1 MISQEQVRHVA
12 NLARL
17 GLTDDEL
24 EKMGGQLDAILDS
37 IEKIQELDLADV
49 PPTSSP
55 SPGSTEMPDSL
66 LDLTAYG
73 LAREIEAGEVSASEA
88 AEVANARVDEVEDEI
103 NALVTI
109 TPGLALERAEAV
121 DARNGERALW
131 EGVPL
136 VVKDVLSTRG
146 VRTTCGS
153 RILENFEPLYDASA
167 LLNFGDDLIMVGK
180 ANCDEFAMG
189 SSGGSAAA
197 VAAGEGW
204 WALGT
209 DTGGSVR
216 QPAALCGI
224 VGLKPTYGRVSRH
237 GLIAF
242 GSSLDQIGPMTRD
255 VRDAALLLQAVAGHD
270 PHDSTSANV
279 EVPDYLARLEE
290 GVSGL
295 RVGVVTELVDE
306 RIDAGVRE
314 VTSRAAEKLQDA
326 GAEVG
331 EVSLPHAYYAL
342 EAYYIIA
349 PAEVSSNL
357 ARFDGVR
364 YGLRVPADGVHEM
377 YRRTREAGFGA
388 EAKRRIMLGTYALS
402 SGYYEAYY
410 AQAQKVRTR
419 IIEDFRAAFSRY
431 DVLLSPTSPSVA
443 FELGA
448 KTGDPLAMY
457 LQDIC
462 AVPASLAGIPA
473 ISVPGGLSEGL
484 PVGIQLMGDVF
495 TESMLLRAARAVE
508 KVADF
513 RFELKPTV

>member
-1 MISQEQVRHVA
+1 
-12 NLARL
+12 
-17 GLTDDEL
+17 
-24 EKMGGQLDAILDS
+24 MGG
-37 IEKIQELDLADV
+37 
-49 PPTSSP
+49 
-55 SPGSTEMPDSL
+55 L
-66 LDLTAYG
+66 LDLTAHE
-73 LAREIEAGEVSASEA
+73 LAKKVEAREVSAREA
-88 AEVANARVDEVEDEI
+88 AEAAIARVEEVEGDI
-103 NALVTI
+103 NAFVTP
-109 TPGLALERAEAV
+109 TPELALRRAEAV
-121 DARNGERALW
+121 DERAKNGGIKPW

-153 RILENFEPLYDASA
+153 KILEDFVPLYDASA
-167 LLNFGDDLIMVGK
+167 LQTFGDAPIMVGK
-180 ANCDEFAMG
+180 TNMDEFAMGSSTENSAYGPTRNPWDLGRVPGG

-204 WALGT
+204 WGLGT

-224 VGLKPTYGRVSRH
+224 VGVKPTYGRVSRY

-255 VRDAALLLQAVAGHD
+255 VRDAALLLQAIAGHD
-270 PHDSTSANV
+270 PRDSTTASV
-279 EVPDYLARLEE
+279 EVPDYLDRLD
-290 GVSGL
+290 GGISGL
-295 RVGVVTELVDE
+295 RVGVVKELMDD

-314 VTSRAAEKLQDA
+314 ITSQIAGGLEEA

-349 PAEVSSNL
+349 PAEISSNL

-364 YGLRVPADGVHEM
+364 FGLRVPADGVHEM
-377 YRRTREAGFGA
+377 YRRTRESGFGA

-402 SGYYEAYY
+402 SGYYDAYY
-410 AQAQKVRTR
+410 AQAQKVRTKM
-419 IIEDFRAAFSRY
+419 IEDFRAAFGRY

-448 KTGDPLAMY
+448 KTDDPLAMY

-473 ISVPGGLSEGL
+473 ISVPGGLSDGL

-495 TESMLLRAARAVE
+495 TEDMLLRAARAVE
-508 KVADF
+508 EISDF
-513 RFELKPTV
+513 RFALKP

>member
-1 MISQEQVRHVA
+1 M
-12 NLARL
+12 N
-17 GLTDDEL
+17 G
-24 EKMGGQLDAILDS
+24 
-37 IEKIQELDLADV
+37 
-49 PPTSSP
+49 
-55 SPGSTEMPDSL
+55 L
-66 LDLTAYG
+66 LDLTAHE
-73 LAREIEAGEVSASEA
+73 LAEKIAALEVSAREA
-88 AEVANARVDEVEDEI
+88 AEAANRRVEEVEGEL
-103 NALVTI
+103 NAFVTA
-109 TPGLALERAEAV
+109 TPELAIRRAESV
-121 DARNGERALW
+121 DARLRDGGVKPW

-136 VVKDVLSTRG
+136 AVKDVLSTRD

-153 RILENFEPLYDASA
+153 KILEDFEPLYDASA
-167 LLNFGDDLIMVGK
+167 LLNFGEDVVVVGK
-180 ANCDEFAMG
+180 TNMDEFAMGSSTENSAYEPTRNPWDLNRVPGG

-255 VRDAALLLQAVAGHD
+255 VRDAALLLQAIAGHD
-270 PHDSTSANV
+270 PRDSTSANV
-279 EVPDYLARLEE
+279 GVPDYLSALDE
-290 GVSGL
+290 GIAGL
-295 RVGVVTELVDE
+295 RIGVVSELVDE

-314 VTSRAAEKLQDA
+314 VTGRIAGELEDA

-331 EVSLPHAYYAL
+331 EVNLPHAYYAL

-364 YGLRVPADGVHEM
+364 YGLRVPAEGVHEM
-377 YRRTREAGFGA
+377 YRRTREKGFGA
-388 EAKRRIMLGTYALS
+388 ETKRRIMLGTYALS
-402 SGYYEAYY
+402 SGYYDAYY
-410 AQAQKVRTR
+410 AQAQKVRTKM
-419 IIEDFRAAFSRY
+419 IEDFQSAFSRY

-484 PVGIQLMGDVF
+484 PVGIQLMGDHF
-495 TESMLLRAARAVE
+495 TEGSLLRAARAVE
-508 KVADF
+508 EVAGF
-513 RFELKPTV
+513 GFELKP

>member
-1 MISQEQVRHVA
+1 MS
-12 NLARL
+12 
-17 GLTDDEL
+17 EL
-24 EKMGGQLDAILDS
+24 LN
-37 IEKIQELDLADV
+37 
-49 PPTSSP
+49 
-55 SPGSTEMPDSL
+55 
-66 LDLTAYG
+66 LTAHE
-73 LAREIEAGEVSASEA
+73 LAEKVTSGEVASREA
-88 AEVANARVDEVEDEI
+88 AEAANARVEEVEGEI
-103 NALVTI
+103 NAFVTP
-109 TPGLALERAEAV
+109 TPELALRRAEVV
-121 DARNGERALW
+121 DERLQNGGIKPW

-153 RILENFEPLYDASA
+153 KILENFEPLYDASA
-167 LLNFGDDLIMVGK
+167 LVNFGEDIIMVGK
-180 ANCDEFAMG
+180 ANMDEFAMGSSTENSAYGPTRNPWDLNRVPGG

-255 VRDAALLLQAVAGHD
+255 VRDAALLLQAIAGHD

-295 RVGVVTELVDE
+295 RV
-306 RIDAGVRE
+306 
-314 VTSRAAEKLQDA
+314 S
-326 GAEVG
+326 
-331 EVSLPHAYYAL
+331 
-342 EAYYIIA
+342 
-349 PAEVSSNL
+349 
-357 ARFDGVR
+357 
-364 YGLRVPADGVHEM
+364 ADGVHEM

-402 SGYYEAYY
+402 SGYYDAYY
-410 AQAQKVRTR
+410 AQAQKVRTKL
-419 IIEDFRAAFSRY
+419 IEDFRAAFSRY

-484 PVGIQLMGDVF
+484 PVGIQLMGDHF
-495 TESMLLRAARAVE
+495 TEPMLLRAGRAVE
-508 KVADF
+508 EVADF
-513 RFELKPTV
+513 RFELKP

>member
-1 MISQEQVRHVA
+1 MA
-12 NLARL
+12 
-17 GLTDDEL
+17 GLL
-24 EKMGGQLDAILDS
+24 N
-37 IEKIQELDLADV
+37 
-49 PPTSSP
+49 
-55 SPGSTEMPDSL
+55 
-66 LDLTAYG
+66 LTAYELSEKIG
-73 LAREIEAGEVSASEA
+73 AGEVSVSEA
-88 AEVANARVDEVEDEI
+88 AEAANGRVEEVDGDL
-103 NALVTI
+103 NSFVTA
-109 TPGLALERAEAV
+109 TPELALERAGRVDGRLRDGGVKPWEAGPI
-121 DARNGERALW
+121 A
-131 EGVPL
+131 
-136 VVKDVLSTRG
+136 VKDVLSTRG

-153 RILENFEPLYDASA
+153 KILENFTPLYDASA
-167 LLNFGDDLIMVGK
+167 LANFGEAPVMVGK
-180 ANCDEFAMG
+180 SNMDEFAMGSSTENSAYGPTKNPWDTDRVPGG

-242 GSSLDQIGPMTRD
+242 GSPLDQVGPMTRD
-255 VRDAALLLQAVAGHD
+255 VRDAALLLQAIAGHD

-279 EVPDYLARLEE
+279 EVPDYLANLEE

-295 RVGVVTELVDE
+295 RVGVVTELVDD
-306 RIDAGVRE
+306 RIDAGVRQ
-314 VTSRAAEKLQDA
+314 VTGRVAEALEGA

-402 SGYYEAYY
+402 SGYYDAYY

-419 IIEDFRAAFSRY
+419 IIQDFRAAFARY
-431 DVLLSPTSPSVA
+431 DVLLSPTAPTVA

-448 KTGDPLAMY
+448 KTDDPLAMY

-462 AVPASLAGIPA
+462 AVPASLAGVPA

-495 TESMLLRAARAVE
+495 TESMLLQAARAVE
-508 KVADF
+508 EVADF
-513 RFELKPTV
+513 SFELKP

>member
-1 MISQEQVRHVA
+1 MS
-12 NLARL
+12 
-17 GLTDDEL
+17 EL
-24 EKMGGQLDAILDS
+24 LN
-37 IEKIQELDLADV
+37 
-49 PPTSSP
+49 
-55 SPGSTEMPDSL
+55 
-66 LDLTAYG
+66 LTAYE
-73 LAREIEAGEVSASEA
+73 LAEKVRSREVSAREA
-88 AEVANARVDEVEDEI
+88 AEAANARVEEVEGEI
-103 NALVTI
+103 NAFI
-109 TPGLALERAEAV
+109 TPTPELTIKRAEGV
-121 DARNGERALW
+121 DARLQNGGIKAW

-136 VVKDVLSTRG
+136 TVKDVLSTRG

-153 RILENFEPLYDASA
+153 KILENFEPLYDASA
-167 LLNFGDDLIMVGK
+167 LVNFGEDLIMVGK
-180 ANCDEFAMG
+180 ANMDEFAMGSSTENSAYGPTRNPWDLNRVPGG

-255 VRDAALLLQAVAGHD
+255 VRDAALLLQAIAGHD
-270 PHDSTSANV
+270 PCDSTSANV
-279 EVPDYLARLEE
+279 EVPDYLANLDE

-314 VTSRAAEKLQDA
+314 VTAWIARGLEDA

-331 EVSLPHAYYAL
+331 EVNLPHAYYAL

-349 PAEVSSNL
+349 PAEISSNL

-377 YRRTREAGFGA
+377 YRRTREEGFGA

-402 SGYYEAYY
+402 SGYYDAYY
-410 AQAQKVRTR
+410 AQAQKVRTKLV
-419 IIEDFRAAFSRY
+419 EDFRAAFHRY

-448 KTGDPLAMY
+448 KTDDPLAMY

-484 PVGIQLMGDVF
+484 PVGIQLMGDHF
-495 TESMLLRAARAVE
+495 TEPMLLRAGRAVE
-508 KVADF
+508 EVADF
-513 RFELKPTV
+513 RFELKP

>member
-1 MISQEQVRHVA
+1 MAE
-12 NLARL
+12 
-17 GLTDDEL
+17 
-24 EKMGGQLDAILDS
+24 
-37 IEKIQELDLADV
+37 
-49 PPTSSP
+49 
-55 SPGSTEMPDSL
+55 L
-66 LDLTAYG
+66 LDLTAYE
-73 LAREIEAGEVSASEA
+73 LAEKIVTREVSAREA
-88 AEVANARVDEVEDEI
+88 AEIANRRVEEVEEGINAFVTTTPELAIRRAESVDER
-103 NALVTI
+103 LQ
-109 TPGLALERAEAV
+109 
-121 DARNGERALW
+121 NGGIKRW

-136 VVKDVLSTRG
+136 AVKDVLSTRG

-153 RILENFEPLYDASA
+153 KILKNFEPLYDASA
-167 LLNFGDDLIMVGK
+167 LVNFSEDLVMVGK
-180 ANCDEFAMG
+180 TNMDEFAMGSSTENSAYGPTRNPWDLNRVPGG

-197 VAAGEGW
+197 VGAGEGW

-255 VRDAALLLQAVAGHD
+255 VRDAALLLQAIAGHD

-279 EVPDYLARLEE
+279 EVPDYLSVLEE

-295 RVGVVTELVDE
+295 RIGVVTELTDE

-314 VTSRAAEKLQDA
+314 VTGRIARELEGA

-331 EVSLPHAYYAL
+331 EVNLPHAYYAL
-342 EAYYIIA
+342 EAYYIVA

-377 YRRTREAGFGA
+377 YRKTRQEGFGA

-410 AQAQKVRTR
+410 AQAQKVRTKM
-419 IIEDFRAAFSRY
+419 IEDFQSAFSRH

-448 KTGDPLAMY
+448 KTEDPLAMY

-484 PVGIQLMGDVF
+484 PVGIQIMGDHF
-495 TESMLLRAARAVE
+495 TEGSLLRTARVVE
-508 KVADF
+508 EVADF
-513 RFELKPTV
+513 RFELKP